1 MPQGAKHDIHGSFWS
16 KQRNWWLYPH
26 DPGCSSSVMS
36 TAYRLWCSFFHSKG
50 SLKKHAIQKQLEKA
64 SVKLGHPTC
73 KKTHA
78 MQLEKQVKKKANEK
92 ARKKT
97 KVVLFCCVFLRFFC
111 RHPTPK
117 RKNNL
122 LFSFSIASFL
132 LFVCVVF
139 LLFSKVWFSGV
150 LFWFA
155 FVLGLFPSFFQKADL

>member
-50 SLKKHAIQKQLEKA
+50 SLKKTCNTKAIRKSKRKTRSPNMQKN
-64 SVKLGHPTC
+64 TC
-73 KKTHA
+73 NAIGKTSQKKG
-78 MQLEKQVKKKANEK
+78 KRKSKKKKQRLSFFVVFFFASAATQRPKEK
-92 ARKKT
+92 T
-97 KVVLFCCVFLRFFC
+97 TCCFR
-111 RHPTPK
+111 
-117 RKNNL
+117 
-122 LFSFSIASFL
+122 FSIASFL

-155 FVLGLFPSFFQKADL
+155 FVLGLFPSFL

>member
-1 MPQGAKHDIHGSFWS
+1 MAAFDLSRGIGD
-16 KQRNWWLYPH
+16 
-26 DPGCSSSVMS
+26 S
-36 TAYRLWCSFFHSKG
+36 TRMTQDVAVALCQPLIGYGVVFSIPKVL
-50 SLKKHAIQKQLEKA
+50 LKKHAIQKQLEKA

-139 LLFSKVWFSGV
+139 LLFSKV
-150 LFWFA
+150 
-155 FVLGLFPSFFQKADL
+155 